1 MFKRNPKMKF
11 QALGI
16 LSFVFVIG
24 LLSVESHAQ
33 RRNFSFVSKVGL
45 SCKHLNV
52 IAQGFLHQHI
62 QYDEFDPELAERTT
76 EQYIKK
82 LDPFKLYLTK
92 ADYNK
97 IKKILSRD
105 SESIKNALKSAKSK
119 TAKAAVERGLFGKIK
134 RKECSDLT
142 SARKVY
148 EDRVNERVKFVKS
161 YLKKGFKLDK
171 KTKINLDPDVR
182 DYGKSVA
189 ESRNYHKKYLQFQVS
204 NNMAAGESLEK
215 AKESVIKKYDR
226 ALKRIGEVSQEDIF
240 SNYLDSFARALDPHS
255 SYFSKDVLED
265 FEISMRLEL
274 EGIGATLSSEDG
286 FTVVEQ
292 LISGGAAKKS
302 GLIKS
307 QDKIIGV
314 GQIEEGKE
322 QPIENVVEMDLRDVV
337 KKIRGPKGSKVRL
350 KLLRREGGASETLI
364 VTLTRDKIKL
374 EDEAASISYIEKA
387 PNGVKRKIAVINL
400 PSFYAD
406 SRRGGRSC
414 AADVKKLL
422 KEARREKVDG
432 VLLDLSTNGGGSL
445 DDAVSLAGLFFKTG
459 NVVTQSAKSNGY
471 SQAPVRLKDD
481 DEDVDWN
488 GPLVVLTSRVS
499 ASASEI
505 VAGTLKDY
513 KRAIV
518 VGSDHTFGKGSIQ
531 QVVSLPP
538 GLGAIKVT
546 VGMFF
551 TPGGNST
558 QHRGVDADVVLPSAL
573 ATDDVGEKSLDFSL
587 PPRKIKPFISKSA
600 FVKSGKDKWNEVDE
614 SILPIIKQRSKL
626 RVAASEKFT
635 EILDDLKKSEK
646 RGRIVTIGESLSE
659 QKEKKAEIDK
669 KKNFSKEE
677 KLAEYL
683 KREDIQEAALV
694 LIDMIDHQGQ
704 VPLKLADEN
713 KKKKKVG
720 M

>member
-1 MFKRNPKMKF
+1 MFMLNPKMKF
-11 QALGI
+11 HTLGI
-16 LSFVFVIG
+16 LSIIFVIG
-24 LLSVESHAQ
+24 LLGNESQAQ

-62 QYDEFDPELAERTT
+62 QYDEFNPELSDRTA

-97 IKKILSRD
+97 IKNILNRD
-105 SESIKNALKSAKSK
+105 SDSIKKALKSAKSE
-119 TAKAAVERGLFGKIK
+119 TAKKAVERGLFGKIK
-134 RKECSDLT
+134 RKECADLT
-142 SARKVY
+142 AARKVY
-148 EDRVNERVKFVKS
+148 EERVNARVKFVKK
-161 YLKKGFKLDK
+161 YLNSGFKLDK

-182 DYGKSVA
+182 DYGKTVSA
-189 ESRNYHKKYLQFQVS
+189 SRNYHKKYIQFQVT
-204 NNMAAGESLEK
+204 NNMAAGEKLDK
-215 AKESVIKKYDR
+215 AKASVIKKYER
-226 ALKRIGEVSQEDIF
+226 ALKRIGEVNQEDIF

-314 GQIEEGKE
+314 GQIEDGKD
-322 QPIENVVEMDLRDVV
+322 QAIENVVEMDLRDVV

-350 KLLRREGGASETLI
+350 KILRREGASTETMI

-387 PNGVKRKIAVINL
+387 PNGVKRKVAVINL

-414 AADVKKLL
+414 AKDVKKLL
-422 KEARREKVDG
+422 KEARKEKVDG

-445 DDAVSLAGLFFKTG
+445 DDAVSVAGLFFKTG

-481 DEDVDWN
+481 DDDVDWN

-513 KRAIV
+513 KRAII

-587 PPRKIKPFISKSA
+587 PPRKIKPFLSKSA
-600 FVKSGKDKWNEVDE
+600 YVKSGKNKWNEVDDG
-614 SILPIIKQRSKL
+614 ILPVIKQRSKL
-626 RVAASEKFT
+626 RIAASDKFT
-635 EILDDLKKSEK
+635 EIIEDVKKAEK

-683 KREDIQEAALV
+683 QREDIQEAALV
-694 LIDMIDHQGQ
+694 LIDMIDHKGQ
-704 VPLKLADEN
+704 VPLQLADEK